1 MQNRDKLSDAA
12 LGLFALLSLG
22 FVSVIL
28 LAPTSVKI
36 PVPAAD
42 GAAGIGSRA
51 GPLADQISVRG
62 ESVASRTATTPPNQ
76 GR

>member
-1 MQNRDKLSDAA
+1 MQNHHKLYDAA

-28 LAPTSVKI
+28 LAPTRVGV

-42 GAAGIGSRA
+42 GAVGIGSRA
-51 GPLADQISVRG
+51 GPLADQMSVRG